1 VFINKLKLINFRN
14 YSNLDIKL
22 HDKLNIFIG
31 NNAQGKTN
39 ILESIYLTGFGKSF
53 RTTKDKELIKVN
65 NDMAYVKVEGK
76 KRYSE
81 VSIELRLWN
90 NKKKEIKTNGIS
102 LTKLSELLGN
112 IYMVIFSPEDL
123 KLIKG
128 GPSERRRFIDREI
141 SHINKKYY
149 YDIMSYN
156 RVLFQRNN
164 LLKNIAY
171 NRNLLKTIDIWN
183 DKLVEYGIGVILKRR
198 EFTNR
203 LNALSRL
210 MHRKITDGREN
221 LEIKYLSNI
230 DINNKSSSDEVYK
243 NFKEKLEKKIEID
256 IKRGFTTVGPHK
268 DDLGIYINDKDIR
281 VFGSQGQQRTAALSL
296 KLSEIEI
303 IKGEVGEYPIL
314 LLDDVMSE
322 LDINRQ
328 NFLIK
333 GLKNVQTFITITEI
347 PESMV
352 PLVKEGS
359 IFNISCGNAIQD
371 DEFLSKNLE
380 K

>member
-1 VFINKLKLINFRN
+1 MKIVNFRN
-14 YSNLDIKL
+14 YSSLDINL
-22 HDKLNIFIG
+22 HEKLNIFIG

-39 ILESIYLTGFGKSF
+39 ILEAIYLTGFGKSF
-53 RTTKDKELIKVN
+53 RTNKDKELIN
-65 NDMAYVKVEGK
+65 IDSDMAYVKVEGT
-76 KRYSE
+76 KRHSE
-81 VSIELRLWN
+81 VSVEFRLWN
-90 NKKKEIKTNGIS
+90 NKKKQIKTNGLS

-112 IYMVIFSPEDL
+112 IYIVIFSPEDL

-141 SHINKKYY
+141 SHINRKYY

-156 RVLFQRNN
+156 KVLLQRNN
-164 LLKNIAY
+164 LLKNISY
-171 NRNLLKTIDIWN
+171 NRKLLKTIDIW
-183 DKLVEYGIGVILKRR
+183 DEKLVEYGTGVIFKRM
-198 EFTNR
+198 EFINR
-203 LNALSRL
+203 LNSLSRL

-230 DINNKSSSDEVYK
+230 DIDNKSSHDEVYK
-243 NFKEKLEKKIEID
+243 NFKKKLEKKIEID

-268 DDLGIYINDKDIR
+268 DDLGVYIEDKDIR
-281 VFGSQGQQRTAALSL
+281 IFGSQGQQRTAALSL

-333 GLKNVQTFITITEI
+333 SLKNVQTFITITEI
-347 PESMV
+347 PELMIPIV
-352 PLVKEGS
+352 NEGN
-359 IFNISCGNAIQD
+359 IFKISNGNIIKD
-371 DEFLSKNLE
+371 DVLN
-380 K
+380 

>member
-1 VFINKLKLINFRN
+1 MFISKLKLINFRN
-14 YSNLDIKL
+14 YNTLDIEL

-39 ILESIYLTGFGKSF
+39 ILESIYLSGFGKSF
-53 RTTKDKELIKVN
+53 RTNKDKELIN
-65 NDMAYVKVEGK
+65 INSEMAYVKVEGK
-76 KRYSE
+76 KRYSD

-112 IYMVIFSPEDL
+112 IFIVIFSPEDL

-149 YDIMSYN
+149 HDIMSYN
-156 RVLFQRNN
+156 KVLMQRNN
-164 LLKNIAY
+164 LLKRIAY
-171 NRNLLKTIDIWN
+171 NKNLLKTIDVWN
-183 DKLVEYGIGVILKRR
+183 EKLVEYGTGVILKRL
-198 EFTNR
+198 EFINR

-210 MHRKITDGREN
+210 MHRKITDGKEN
-221 LEIKYLSNI
+221 LEVRYLSNI
-230 DINNKSSSDEVYK
+230 ELDNKSKDEISV
-243 NFKEKLEKKIEID
+243 NFKKKLEKKIDTD
-256 IKRGFTTVGPHK
+256 IKRGYTSVGPHK
-268 DDLGIYINDKDIR
+268 DDLGIYIDEKDIR

-333 GLKNVQTFITITEI
+333 SLKNVQTFVTITEI
-347 PESMV
+347 PEPMI
-352 PLVKEGS
+352 PLVKEGN
-359 IFNISCGNAIQD
+359 IFKISSGTVIKDPDA
-371 DEFLSKNLE
+371 LS
-380 K
+380 

>member
-1 VFINKLKLINFRN
+1 MFISKLKLINFRN
-14 YSNLDIKL
+14 YNTLDIDL

-39 ILESIYLTGFGKSF
+39 ILESIYLSGFGKSF
-53 RTTKDKELIKVN
+53 RTNKDKELIN
-65 NDMAYVKVEGK
+65 INSEMAYVKVEGK

-90 NKKKEIKTNGIS
+90 SKKKEIKTNGIS

-112 IYMVIFSPEDL
+112 IFIVIFSPEDL

-149 YDIMSYN
+149 HDIMSYN
-156 RVLFQRNN
+156 KVLMQRNN
-164 LLKNIAY
+164 LLKRIAY
-171 NRNLLKTIDIWN
+171 NKNLLKTIDVWN
-183 DKLVEYGIGVILKRR
+183 EKLVEYGTGVILKRL
-198 EFTNR
+198 EFINR
-203 LNALSRL
+203 LNSLSRL
-210 MHRKITDGREN
+210 MHRKITDGKEN
-221 LEIKYLSNI
+221 LEVRYLSNI
-230 DINNKSSSDEVYK
+230 ELDSKSKDEISA
-243 NFKEKLEKKIEID
+243 NFKKKLEKKIEID
-256 IKRGFTTVGPHK
+256 TKRGYTSVGPHK
-268 DDLGIYINDKDIR
+268 DDLGIYIDDKDIR

-333 GLKNVQTFITITEI
+333 SLKNVQTFVTITEI
-347 PESMV
+347 PEPMI
-352 PLVKEGS
+352 PLVKEGN
-359 IFNISCGNAIQD
+359 IFKISSGTVIKDTDA
-371 DEFLSKNLE
+371 LS
-380 K
+380 

>member
-1 VFINKLKLINFRN
+1 MFISKLKIVNFRN
-14 YSNLDIKL
+14 YSSLDINL
-22 HDKLNIFIG
+22 HEKLNIFIG

-39 ILESIYLTGFGKSF
+39 ILEAIYLTGFGKSF
-53 RTTKDKELIKVN
+53 RTNKDKELIN
-65 NDMAYVKVEGK
+65 IGNDMAYVKVEGI

-81 VSIELRLWN
+81 VSVEFRLWN
-90 NKKKEIKTNGIS
+90 NRKKQIKTNGIS

-112 IYMVIFSPEDL
+112 IYIVIFSPEDL

-128 GPSERRRFIDREI
+128 GPAERRRFIDREI

-156 RVLFQRNN
+156 KVLLQRNN
-164 LLKNIAY
+164 LLKNISY
-171 NRNLLKTIDIWN
+171 NRKLLKTIDIW
-183 DKLVEYGIGVILKRR
+183 DEKLVEYGTGVMFKRM
-198 EFTNR
+198 EFINR
-203 LNALSRL
+203 LNSLSRL
-210 MHRKITDGREN
+210 MHRKITDGKEN

-230 DINNKSSSDEVYK
+230 DIDNKSKYEEVYK

-268 DDLGIYINDKDIR
+268 DDLGVYIEEKDIR
-281 VFGSQGQQRTAALSL
+281 IFGSQGQQRTAALSL

-328 NFLIK
+328 NFLIRS
-333 GLKNVQTFITITEI
+333 LKNVQTFITITEI
-347 PESMV
+347 PELMV
-352 PLVKEGS
+352 PIVKEAN
-359 IFNISCGNAIQD
+359 IFKISSGDIIKD
-371 DEFLSKNLE
+371 DNLN
-380 K
+380 

>member
-1 VFINKLKLINFRN
+1 MFISKLKLINFRN
-14 YSNLDIKL
+14 YSGLEIML

-39 ILESIYLTGFGKSF
+39 IIESIYLAGFGKSF
-53 RTTKDKELIKVN
+53 RTNKDKELIKIN
-65 NDMAYVKVEGK
+65 NDRAYVKIEGQ
-76 KRYSE
+76 KRYGE
-81 VSIELRLWN
+81 ISIELRLWD
-90 NKKKEIKTNGIS
+90 NKNKEIKTNGIS

-112 IYMVIFSPEDL
+112 INVVIFSPEDL

-149 YDIMSYN
+149 YNIMSYN
-156 RVLFQRNN
+156 KVLLQRNN

-171 NRNLLKTIDIWN
+171 NRTLLKTMDIWN
-183 DKLVEYGIGVILKRR
+183 DKLVEYGTGVILKRI
-198 EFTNR
+198 EFTDR
-203 LNALSRL
+203 LNSLSRL
-210 MHRKITDGREN
+210 MHRRITDGKED
-221 LEIKYLSNI
+221 LEVRYLSNLKVNSKTTSEEI
-230 DINNKSSSDEVYK
+230 YK
-243 NFKEKLEKKIEID
+243 IFKTKLEMKLEND

-268 DDLGIYINDKDIR
+268 DDLGIYINDDDIR
-281 VFGSQGQQRTAALSL
+281 IFGSQGQQRTAALSL

-303 IKGEVGEYPIL
+303 IKAEIGEYPIL

-328 NFLIK
+328 KFLIK
-333 GLKNVQTFITITEI
+333 SLKNVQTFITITEI

-352 PLVKEGS
+352 PIVKNGNIYKISKGS
-359 IFNISCGNAIQD
+359 VI
-371 DEFLSKNLE
+371 E
-380 K
+380 KSLL

>member
-1 VFINKLKLINFRN
+1 VLISKLKIVNFRN
-14 YSNLDIKL
+14 YSNLDINL
-22 HDKLNIFIG
+22 HEKLNIFIG

-39 ILESIYLTGFGKSF
+39 ILEAIYLTGFGKSF
-53 RTTKDKELIKVN
+53 RTSKDKELININ
-65 NDMAYVKVEGK
+65 NDMAYVKVEGI
-76 KRYSE
+76 KRHSD
-81 VSIELRLWN
+81 VSVEFRLWN
-90 NKKKEIKTNGIS
+90 NKKKQIKTNGIS

-112 IYMVIFSPEDL
+112 IYIVIFSPEDL

-156 RVLFQRNN
+156 KVLLQRNN
-164 LLKNIAY
+164 LLKNISY
-171 NRNLLKTIDIWN
+171 NRNLLKTIDIW
-183 DKLVEYGIGVILKRR
+183 DEKLVEYGTGVIFKRM
-198 EFTNR
+198 EFINR
-203 LNALSRL
+203 LNSLSRL

-230 DINNKSSSDEVYK
+230 DIDNKSKHDEVYK
-243 NFKEKLEKKIEID
+243 NFKNKLEKKVEID

-268 DDLGIYINDKDIR
+268 DDLGVYIEDKDIR
-281 VFGSQGQQRTAALSL
+281 IFGSQGQQRTAALSL

-333 GLKNVQTFITITEI
+333 SLKNVQTFITITEI
-347 PESMV
+347 PESMF
-352 PLVKEGS
+352 PIVKEGN
-359 IFNISCGNAIQD
+359 IFKISGGNIIKD
-371 DEFLSKNLE
+371 DTLN
-380 K
+380 

>member
-1 VFINKLKLINFRN
+1 MFISKLKIVNFRN
-14 YSNLDIKL
+14 YSSLDINL
-22 HDKLNIFIG
+22 HEKLNIFIG

-39 ILESIYLTGFGKSF
+39 ILEAIYLTGFGKSF
-53 RTTKDKELIKVN
+53 RTNKDKELIN
-65 NDMAYVKVEGK
+65 IDSDMAYVKVEGT
-76 KRYSE
+76 KRHSE
-81 VSIELRLWN
+81 VSVEFRLWN
-90 NKKKEIKTNGIS
+90 NKKKQIKTNGLS

-112 IYMVIFSPEDL
+112 IYIVIFSPEDL

-141 SHINKKYY
+141 SHINRKYY

-156 RVLFQRNN
+156 KVLLQRNN
-164 LLKNIAY
+164 LLKNISY
-171 NRNLLKTIDIWN
+171 NRKLLKTIDIW
-183 DKLVEYGIGVILKRR
+183 DEKLVEYGTGVIFKRM
-198 EFTNR
+198 EFINR
-203 LNALSRL
+203 LNSLSRL

-230 DINNKSSSDEVYK
+230 DIDNKSSHDEVYK
-243 NFKEKLEKKIEID
+243 NFKKKLEKKIEID

-268 DDLGIYINDKDIR
+268 DDLGVYIEDKDIR
-281 VFGSQGQQRTAALSL
+281 IFGSQGQQRTAALSL

-333 GLKNVQTFITITEI
+333 SLKNVQTFITITEI
-347 PESMV
+347 PELMIPIV
-352 PLVKEGS
+352 NEGN
-359 IFNISCGNAIQD
+359 IFKISNGNIIKD
-371 DEFLSKNLE
+371 DVLN
-380 K
+380 

>member
-1 VFINKLKLINFRN
+1 MFISKLKLINFRN
-14 YSNLDIKL
+14 YGSLDIIL

-39 ILESIYLTGFGKSF
+39 ILESLYVAGFGKSF
-53 RTTKDKELIKVN
+53 RTNKDKELIRMNKN
-65 NDMAYVKVEGK
+65 MAYIKAEGK
-76 KRYSE
+76 KRYGE

-90 NKKKEIKTNGIS
+90 NRNKEIKTNGIS

-112 IYMVIFSPEDL
+112 INVVIFSPEDL

-141 SHINKKYY
+141 SHVNKSYY
-149 YDIMSYN
+149 YNIMSYN
-156 RVLFQRNN
+156 KVLVQRNN

-171 NRNLLKTIDIWN
+171 NKKLLKTIDIWN
-183 DKLVEYGIGVILKRR
+183 EKLIEYGTQVILKRI
-198 EFTNR
+198 EFTKK
-203 LNALSRL
+203 LGVLSRL
-210 MHRKITDGREN
+210 MHRSITEGKED

-230 DINNKSSSDEVYK
+230 KIDKKFK
-243 NFKEKLEKKIEID
+243 NEEISESFRTKLEKKIDND

-268 DDLGIYINDKDIR
+268 DDLGIYIDDNDIR

-328 NFLIK
+328 KFLIK
-333 GLKNVQTFITITEI
+333 SLRNVQTFITITEV
-347 PESMV
+347 PELMI

-359 IFNISCGNAIQD
+359 IFKISKGNIV
-371 DEFLSKNLE
+371 KNNDI
-380 K
+380 